1 MTTEFKGEILA
12 RFDWQWASE
21 GVKDFNSL
29 FHQSAFTDGFNWNQ
43 AEAVWKK
50 VSVELA
56 DAASVTYDLTNLTQI
71 RFDDTQ
77 LITFVDIRA
86 ILIVNETT
94 TEGTLTVGA
103 AGANE
108 WSAMFGA
115 DGDTIKVEPLS
126 PFMIAN
132 KLDGWDV
139 DATNKNLKIAA
150 AGGLTTFSI
159 AIIGATSAGA
169 SGSGSGP

>member
-1 MTTEFKGEILA
+1 MGTTFQAEVIAKLGWKWE
-12 RFDWQWASE
+12 SE
-21 GVKDFNSL
+21 GVIDNAKIEHATKIN
-29 FHQSAFTDGFNWNQ
+29 DGFNWNQ
-43 AEAVWKK
+43 AEAVWYLN
-50 VSVELA
+50 STTLA
-56 DAASVTYDLTNLTQI
+56 DAASITYDLTNLTRTI
-71 RFDDTQ
+71 FDDTQ
-77 LITFVDIRA
+77 VVTFIDIRA
-86 ILIVNETT
+86 IIIKNETL

-103 AGANE
+103 AAANE

-115 DGDTIKVEPLS
+115 DGDTIKVEPKS
-126 PFMIAN
+126 VFEITN
-132 KLDGWDV
+132 ELDGWDV